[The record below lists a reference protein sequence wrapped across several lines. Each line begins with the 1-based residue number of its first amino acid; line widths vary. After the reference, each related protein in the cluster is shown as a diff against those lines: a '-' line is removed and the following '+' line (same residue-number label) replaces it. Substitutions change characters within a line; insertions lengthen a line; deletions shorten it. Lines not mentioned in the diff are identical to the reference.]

1 MHIDSPKPLVIHAP
15 SIHMGGGLVL
25 LRTMLASAPEGIRR
39 LLLDARSRDRIQPP
53 ADVSVDYV
61 RRSALSRLG
70 AEWRLRRDSRDDEV
84 VLCFHGL
91 PPLFRLRGQVVVFLQ
106 NRLLVNRQP
115 LSGYPLSTRLRLVLE
130 RRFLRA
136 FRGHADR
143 FVVQTPSMARDLRQA
158 LGDGFDLSVTAFA
171 AAIDSAAQPLPERYD
186 FVYVANDDP
195 HKNHRHLLA
204 AWRLLAADGLT
215 PSLALTLPPGSV
227 LAATV
232 ERLRQEGTTQITDLG
247 TLSHDEVTRLY
258 ASSSALVFP
267 SVTESFGLPLI
278 EASNLGLPVLA
289 PELDYVRDVIEPVQT
304 FDPHSPLS
312 LARAVKRFLGQ
323 ADATFELQSAR
334 DFLAEVRR

>member
-1 MHIDSPKPLVIHAP
+1 MKADSVKPLVVHAP
-15 SIHMGGGLVL
+15 NIHMGGGLVL
-25 LRTMLASAPEGIRR
+25 LRTLLASAPRGIRH
-39 LLLDARSRDRIQPP
+39 LLLDARSRDRVQPP

-61 RRSALSRLG
+61 RRTLLSRLG
-70 AEWRLRRDSRDDEV
+70 AEWRLRRHSRDDEV

-106 NRLLVNRQP
+106 NRLLINRQP
-115 LSGYPLSTRLRLVLE
+115 LSGYPLSTRLRLALE
-130 RRFLRA
+130 RRFLRT
-136 FRGHADR
+136 FCSHADR
-143 FVVQTPSMARDLRQA
+143 FVVQTPSMASDFRQT
-158 LGDGFDLSVTAFA
+158 LGDGFDLSVIAFA

-195 HKNHRHLLA
+195 HKNHVLLLA

-215 PSLALTLPPGSV
+215 PSLALTLPPGSA

-232 ERLRQEGTTQITDLG
+232 ERLRQEGMTQITDLG
-247 TLSHDEVTRLY
+247 TLPHDEVTRLY
-258 ASSSALVFP
+258 SSSSALVFP
-267 SVTESFGLPLI
+267 SLTESFGLPLI
-278 EASNLGLPVLA
+278 EAANLGLPVLA

-312 LARAVKRFLGQ
+312 LARALKRFLGQ
-323 ADATFELQSAR
+323 AEATVELQSAR